1 MSEATFEE
9 PMQFGSSAS
18 DLATPAVMFDMVDVI
33 LPQVLDTIPNVNSNK
48 RAKYSKMTPIFS
60 AVVVPDSTTQEMIEV
75 VLDVDGTDE
84 NVYEPCLM
92 R

>member
-18 DLATPAVMFDMVDVI
+18 DLDTPAVMFDMVDVI

-48 RAKYSKMTPIFS
+48 RAKYSKMTL
-60 AVVVPDSTTQEMIEV
+60 
-75 VLDVDGTDE
+75 VLDVDGMNE